1 MDNKIQSEKEWRM
14 TLTDERRKTAPT
26 RITSIDGLGDKGQ
39 FYITAE
45 TPSGSKIKVVVTSSF
60 LDKKLKKLRD
70 TKLFRIGA
78 PIFWKHTEGVLAKK
92 RVYKSD
98 PRYGNETYMDLEAVF
113 TEDEESEW
121 ISLGLF

>member
-1 MDNKIQSEKEWRM
+1 METKIQSEKEWRM
-14 TLTDERRKTAPT
+14 TLDEERRKTVPT
-26 RITSIDGLGDKGQ
+26 RITAIDGLGDKGQ

-45 TPSGSKIKVVVTSSF
+45 TPSGGNIKVVVTSSF

-78 PIFWKHTEGVLAKK
+78 PIIWKASEGVLAKK
-92 RVYKSD
+92 RVFKTD
-98 PRYGNETYMDLEAVF
+98 PCYGNATYMDLEAVF
-113 TEDEESEW
+113 TEAEEAEW